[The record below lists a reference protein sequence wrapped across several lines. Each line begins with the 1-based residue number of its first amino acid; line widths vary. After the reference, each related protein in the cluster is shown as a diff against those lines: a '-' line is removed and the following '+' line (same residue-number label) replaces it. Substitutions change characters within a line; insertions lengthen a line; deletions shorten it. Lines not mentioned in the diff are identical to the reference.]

1 MGETETAKRGPR
13 VGDRERER
21 WRGLVGRKGGL
32 GWAAAQQGKEESGPK
47 HKLDILQIKDLSFE
61 LRFEIEFEFVSL
73 LKFKLHTFELQIN
86 QRKTNSHILPYFKHM
101 FYKWDNLVKKRASN
115 LVQKLIAL
123 TSKQKVLNF
132 RKIYT
137 PKFLGCYTSPVRFG
151 PQLLR

>member
-1 MGETETAKRGPR
+1 MVTELGGSVFEITHDLIGDLFRAKNASVTGETETAKRGPR

-101 FYKWDNLVKKRASN
+101 FYKWDNLVKN
-115 LVQKLIAL
+115 LEK
-123 TSKQKVLNF
+123 
-132 RKIYT
+132 
-137 PKFLGCYTSPVRFG
+137 G
-151 PQLLR
+151 